1 VRTRAAET
9 GSSRIGFATAQAASA
24 NLSLAV
30 GTWEGRE
37 TARTATYLS
46 GKVANRKES
55 VTEQQGRDSEVRAV
69 ERLLERSLKDGDDGT
84 PKVHLGKTSS
94 PVPAR
99 P

>member
-37 TARTATYLS
+37 TARTATS